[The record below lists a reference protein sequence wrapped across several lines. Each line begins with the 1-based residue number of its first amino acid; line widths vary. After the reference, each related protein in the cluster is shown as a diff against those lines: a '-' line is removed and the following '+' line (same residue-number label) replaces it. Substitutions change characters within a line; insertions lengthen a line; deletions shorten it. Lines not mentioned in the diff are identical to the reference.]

1 MKKNILLFT
10 VIAFNLLYS
19 QIDYETQIQPIFN
32 ANCVDCHSNG
42 ATYTGGIELTR
53 YDDLMAGGY
62 NTDATNVLTVLED
75 YIITGY
81 MPAWGEDP
89 LNEEDIELISQWID
103 EGGNPSAGG
112 DGCILSDGTVVE
124 NNWYGY
130 DTGDNWCNLC
140 FCENNILF
148 CTEDDCLSE
157 GNECTLSDGT
167 VVPNGWFGDGV
178 GDNWCN
184 TCFCEGGMLSCTELW
199 CGDEECTDTD
209 EDGICDDIDECVGT
223 WVEDIITGSCLELN
237 DQASC
242 VAAGCSWT
250 NEYTGVWLWED
261 VCGYQGNSTY
271 IIEDNSYCDELSGG
285 CVSDIDE
292 DGICE
297 DDCGDDMPTL
307 IFDCECSFFNPYTYT
322 VFETTI
328 NEEYCEIWEECY
340 CECINDVNENGI
352 CDEEEGDDCCINPE
366 WIDPFALCP
375 MIFQPVMGCDGFMY
389 GNSCEAEA
397 SGITS
402 WIDEFT
408 GEETV
413 LSWDCE
419 TTECL
424 AVLDPFCTFIT
435 VWDPVCG
442 CDAVSYTHLT
452 LPTICSV

>member
-1 MKKNILLFT
+1 MKKHILLFT
-10 VIAFNLLYS
+10 IIAFNLLYS
-19 QIDYETQIQPIFN
+19 QIDYDTQIQPIFN

-42 ATYTGGIELTR
+42 ATYTGGIELTS

-184 TCFCEGGMLSCTELW
+184 TCLCENGTLE
-199 CGDEECTDTD
+199 CGDLKGGYKDDNITPADDADDFVENALDKEPDGVTAIPD
-209 EDGICDDIDECVGT
+209 EVKNICNV
-223 WVEDIITGSCLELN
+223 V
-237 DQASC
+237 
-242 VAAGCSWT
+242 WT
-250 NEYTGVWLWED
+250 TSVKD
-261 VCGYQGNSTY
+261 
-271 IIEDNSYCDELSGG
+271 SYKAHL
-285 CVSDIDE
+285 IANK
-292 DGICE
+292 
-297 DDCGDDMPTL
+297 PT
-307 IFDCECSFFNPYTYT
+307 
-322 VFETTI
+322 
-328 NEEYCEIWEECY
+328 
-340 CECINDVNENGI
+340 
-352 CDEEEGDDCCINPE
+352 
-366 WIDPFALCP
+366 
-375 MIFQPVMGCDGFMY
+375 
-389 GNSCEAEA
+389 
-397 SGITS
+397 
-402 WIDEFT
+402 
-408 GEETV
+408 
-413 LSWDCE
+413 
-419 TTECL
+419 
-424 AVLDPFCTFIT
+424 
-435 VWDPVCG
+435 
-442 CDAVSYTHLT
+442 
-452 LPTICSV
+452 